1 MRYMKLSAQ
10 DYCPDGTPDL
20 VTLEWHDSQR
30 TPSLIRCVTV
40 FDMDN
45 DGKLDSAQPE
55 DIDNDGVSN
64 EWDRFKS
71 IALARQFLEFNWF
84 SRDQSFNKYLKVSA
98 YDLDSN
104 CSSETVH
111 LKFHVGEAHVAF
123 SAKFYSVADGP
134 QGAVNPDVNGD
145 GEVDF
150 IDADQIRMFC
160 TAFLTLGWFNARPPS
175 APRS

>member
-10 DYCPDGTPDL
+10 DYCPDGTPD
-20 VTLEWHDSQR
+20 VVKLEWHDNQR
-30 TPSLIRCVTV
+30 TPSLVRCVTV

-45 DGKLDSAQPE
+45 DGNLDCAQPE
-55 DIDNDGVSN
+55 DIDNDGVSD
-64 EWDRFKS
+64 EWDRFKA

-98 YDLDSN
+98 YDLDASGFP
-104 CSSETVH
+104 ETVH
-111 LKFHVGEAHVAF
+111 LRFHIGDARVAF
-123 SAKFYSVADGP
+123 SAKFYSVTGRQ

-150 IDADQIRMFC
+150 SDADQIRMFC
-160 TAFLTLGWFNARPPS
+160 TAFLALGWFTAKCSS
-175 APRS
+175 A